1 MCLVVS
7 ASTPQKWHTLP
18 HIRKQHRISK
28 LIEED
33 NEKGEGR
40 LMNKVR
46 NQLMVVQEGGANL
59 TNRMGVFWECESKKV
74 RCDENKEER
83 E

>member
-1 MCLVVS
+1 
-7 ASTPQKWHTLP
+7 
-18 HIRKQHRISK
+18 
-28 LIEED
+28 
-33 NEKGEGR
+33 
-40 LMNKVR
+40 MNKVR